1 MTSARRDILI
11 SGADVVGSGR
21 ADIAVKDGT
30 IVAVGPGAADA
41 LTDPRRIGADGQRR
55 AGPREPRGFP
65 GTGALGPS
73 HKGAGPVP
81 QWAKRG
87 KAPRPA

>member
-1 MTSARRDILI
+1 MTSTRRDILI

-41 LTDPRRIGADGQRR
+41 LTDPRRIGAAR
-55 AGPREPRGFP
+55 
-65 GTGALGPS
+65 
-73 HKGAGPVP
+73 
-81 QWAKRG
+81 
-87 KAPRPA
+87 PRPLYTSDAADAKARGRSRRQLPIAP